1 MNIEK
6 LARKA
11 GLLPTD
17 IGPVV
22 ETRYARAKAE
32 KIKRFAALV
41 LEEAAKVAD
50 SQIERWV
57 DDRARYCASE
67 CAASIR
73 AFKDK
78 T

>member
-6 LARKA
+6 LARESSPFTHESMFADKELM
-11 GLLPTD
+11 GIL
-17 IGPVV
+17 
-22 ETRYARAKAE
+22 E
-32 KIKRFAALV
+32 RFAAMVRSEV

-73 AFKDK
+73 ALKEQ